1 VLVLSGPVALLPGP
15 APFAPAG
22 RRRSDIRVMAS
33 MRATASA
40 MRPTTCAV
48 TTGMPSGS
56 RETLGS
62 AFALP
67 ARLPAPGAGLGESDG
82 LICGNK
88 PDALPGAPMSE
99 LASLFRAGSG
109 PTGILDPLPSPLPP
123 PRPLPLPTVDV
134 WLLLLDDEDED
145 DEDAP
150 GPVT

>member
-1 VLVLSGPVALLPGP
+1 MSGPLALLAA
-15 APFAPAG
+15 APLAPAG

-56 RETLGS
+56 RATLGS
-62 AFALP
+62 AFALA

-88 PDALPGAPMSE
+88 PDALPAPMSE
-99 LASLFRAGSG
+99 LAALFRSGSG
-109 PTGILDPLPSPLPP
+109 PTPTLEPAPSPLPP
-123 PRPLPLPTVDV
+123 PRPSPTVDV
-134 WLLLLDDEDED
+134 WLPLLDDED

-150 GPVT
+150 GPLT